1 MIEVPKCEKLRP
13 QGQFFQSCT
22 KKILS
27 GTDRPKHSLDPI
39 DYKLIDKNSF
49 ILLTKTERDRNAA
62 GEKFLITMR
71 GAPRI
76 LPSNQITQP
85 RDFQNNLKFKY
96 STKSDSALLE
106 SPDKIQFFSRN

>member
-1 MIEVPKCEKLRP
+1 MSPDSNLSKNDEKDREKLIEVPKCEKLRP

-49 ILLTKTERDRNAA
+49 IL
-62 GEKFLITMR
+62 
-71 GAPRI
+71 
-76 LPSNQITQP
+76 
-85 RDFQNNLKFKY
+85 
-96 STKSDSALLE
+96 
-106 SPDKIQFFSRN
+106 